1 MHLYLSIYVKGG
13 EKSIFI
19 QYSVHQYIK
28 LILQKLFVFWNAN
41 HIMAK
46 VEIKKYCNLVFV
58 QRAKKLSWM
67 AGHQNRNLMRNNWD
81 GSQWKC
87 YLFSFNW
94 LRLRLCSHSLIAN
107 SKTPKLCGGQSGS
120 FWTIVT
126 CIAKYFMMNNLWL
139 LIFFST
145 LRIKFCFVDSFYL
158 T

>member
-1 MHLYLSIYVKGG
+1 
-13 EKSIFI
+13 
-19 QYSVHQYIK
+19 
-28 LILQKLFVFWNAN
+28 
-41 HIMAK
+41 MAK

-67 AGHQNRNLMRNNWD
+67 AGHQNRNLMRSNWD

-94 LRLRLCSHSLIAN
+94 LRLRLCSYSLIAN

-120 FWTIVT
+120 FWAIVT

-145 LRIKFCFVDSFYL
+145 LRIKFYFVDSFYL
-158 T
+158 TWFHGERFSKCEEEISKASIFNQIESISFTLLGFYL

>member
-1 MHLYLSIYVKGG
+1 MYLSIYVKGG

-28 LILQKLFVFWNAN
+28 LIFT
-41 HIMAK
+41 K
-46 VEIKKYCNLVFV
+46 VICFLKCKSYNEIKKYCNLVFV
-58 QRAKKLSWM
+58 KRAKKLSWM

-94 LRLRLCSHSLIAN
+94 LRLRLCSHSLIAS

-120 FWTIVT
+120 FWAIVT